1 MNKLQKL
8 NLPVIEDMITSVANS
23 IINGELPPLEYVKA
37 KKLEKTIKT
46 LTDNKKVKEMALNE
60 AAKYPEKM
68 GTFEGI
74 SWEYKV
80 GSGRYDYSC
89 SPSWVARKEQ
99 IDKLAQLNKEEEEQM
114 KMAYKMSLSGKTMV
128 DEDTGEVIPVPK
140 FTAYSDSIS
149 VK

>member
-8 NLPVIEDMITSVANS
+8 NLPIVEDMITNVTNA
-23 IINGELPPLEYVKA
+23 IINGEIPPLEWIKA
-37 KKLEKTIKT
+37 KKLEKSIKT

-68 GTFEGI
+68 GIFEGI
-74 SWEYKV
+74 SWEYKN

-114 KMAYKMSLSGKTMV
+114 KMAYKMSLSGKAMV
-128 DEDTGEVIPVPK
+128 SEDTGEIVPVPK

>member
-74 SWEYKV
+74 SWEYKN

-128 DEDTGEVIPVPK
+128 DEETGEVIPVPK